1 MVEAVKLVRQEL
13 TRMQNEPVTQTELD
27 EAKGRL
33 VSDALLDE
41 ASTEGQAGQL
51 LDIATYGL
59 SLDYYRTLNERFARI
74 TVADVQRVAKAYI
87 KPDRLVQVYAGP
99 SGPWSQS
106 GL

>member
-1 MVEAVKLVRQEL
+1 
-13 TRMQNEPVTQTELD
+13 MQNEPVTQTELD

-41 ASTEGQAGQL
+41 ASTEGQAEQL

-74 TVADVQRVAKAYI
+74 TVADVQRVAKTYI